1 MTCASGRFGS
11 NYDTYNRIEVQ
22 KLCLVSDAWP
32 QAKLA
37 IALQSAHCSRLKTK
51 TLKNDHENLHQS
63 SLSIN
68 GIRFH
73 SLQFHRAH
81 LLITQRSLWL
91 FYYDSLYC
99 VDGRTQNSSL
109 FSRFVS
115 HQPYGIDSAV
125 QEARP
130 KEEAGNYIN
139 LYTVRA

>member
-1 MTCASGRFGS
+1 MSRFRRLTS
-11 NYDTYNRIEVQ
+11 SEISNRI
-22 KLCLVSDAWP
+22 
-32 QAKLA
+32 A
-37 IALQSAHCSRLKTK
+37 ICALLKTQDED
-51 TLKNDHENLHQS
+51 LKNDHENLHQS

-115 HQPYGIDSAV
+115 HQPYGIDSA